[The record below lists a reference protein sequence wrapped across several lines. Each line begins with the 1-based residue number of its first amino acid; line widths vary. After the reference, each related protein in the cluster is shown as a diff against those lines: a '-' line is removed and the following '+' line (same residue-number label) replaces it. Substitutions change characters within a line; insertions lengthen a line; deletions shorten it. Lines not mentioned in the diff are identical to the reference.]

1 MEAGVEALISE
12 CAGNANVLV
21 EVNSTVGKLPK
32 LSSLLELCSPKTV
45 SSLLFACPGVILSDF
60 SEWRFHPLPPPSNID
75 HHHVSSFHHVCH
87 QITPPSRIGQSREK
101 GICDYNVPA
110 ASSGFCKKKG
120 STLAQGHM
128 IVHIHPQG
136 IKKILTYSVSAIFA
150 VGSSRSLFEQTL
162 EKRKEYGLSGRR
174 VAERTVVGLSVCF
187 CAPSLEVGWRAR
199 LSDPPRSGALMN

>member
-120 STLAQGHM
+120 STLAQEHL

-136 IKKILTYSVSAIFA
+136 IKKNTHVFGVSHFCGWFLKVAFRTDSRKAKGIWV
-150 VGSSRSLFEQTL
+150 VGSSCR
-162 EKRKEYGLSGRR
+162 
-174 VAERTVVGLSVCF
+174 
-187 CAPSLEVGWRAR
+187 
-199 LSDPPRSGALMN
+199 